1 MRRLTALALPVLVIG
16 SAWLLI
22 SRAGLIGLGHRST
35 ALTITQLQLQS
46 KLSVLRV
53 PVTDVQTTELNGY
66 VGGVQLVLQVHGDV
80 ELMVDL
86 SQAQLEDIDESTR
99 CATLVLPDPI
109 PSRPRLDHERT
120 RIYQIDR
127 TGLWQIVPG
136 QAAEA
141 KLVDAA
147 MAEAQ
152 RTLERAAHDPEIIQ
166 QARAHAV
173 RLMQDAA
180 ASLGWTLEVR

>member
-1 MRRLTALALPVLVIG
+1 MRRLTALAVAVLLIG
-16 SAWLLI
+16 SVWLLI
-22 SRAGLIGLGHRST
+22 SRAGLIGFGHRAT
-35 ALTITQLQLQS
+35 ALTLREIQLQA
-46 KLSVLRV
+46 KLTVVTV
-53 PVTDVQTTELNGY
+53 PITSVQTTELNGY
-66 VGGVQLVLQVHGDV
+66 VGGVRLVLQVHGDV
-80 ELMVDL
+80 ELTVDL
-86 SQAQLEDIDESTR
+86 SKARLEDIDESTR

-120 RIYQIDR
+120 RIYRIDR

-141 KLVDAA
+141 KLVNAA
-147 MAEAQ
+147 MAESQ

>member
-1 MRRLTALALPVLVIG
+1 MRRLTALGGLVLLIG
-16 SAWLLI
+16 SAWLLV
-22 SRAGLIGLGHRST
+22 SRADLIGIGHRST
-35 ALTITQLQLQS
+35 ALTITQLQLES
-46 KLSVLRV
+46 KLSVLRI

-66 VGGVQLVLQVHGDV
+66 VGGVRLVLQVHGDV
-80 ELMVDL
+80 ELTVDL
-86 SQAQLEDIDESTR
+86 SKARLEDIDESTR

-152 RTLERAAHDPEIIQ
+152 RTLERAAQDPKITRQ
-166 QARAHAV
+166 AHAHAA
-173 RLMQDAA
+173 RLLQDAA

>member
-1 MRRLTALALPVLVIG
+1 MRRLLGERPTGTAERGVLSLYQVCGLA
-16 SAWLLI
+16 
-22 SRAGLIGLGHRST
+22 RR
-35 ALTITQLQLQS
+35 
-46 KLSVLRV
+46 
-53 PVTDVQTTELNGY
+53 
-66 VGGVQLVLQVHGDV
+66 HGDV
-80 ELMVDL
+80 ELTVDL
-86 SQAQLEDIDESTR
+86 SQARLEDIDEATR

-152 RTLERAAHDPEIIQ
+152 RTLERAAQDPKIIQ
-166 QARAHAV
+166 RTRAHAA
-173 RLMQDAA
+173 RLLQDAA